1 MSLKT
6 YTGSC
11 HCGAIRFEADVDLT
25 AGSNRCNCSLCFKGR
40 TWFAVAE
47 GPERFR
53 LLSGSEALG
62 EYRWTPPGKPHPFLT
77 HVFCRHCGIRVFGHG
92 QSPAPG
98 TVFHAILLTV
108 LDDATIDELAASP
121 LNFFDGRHDRFD
133 QPPAD
138 TRAL

>member
-11 HCGAIRFEADVDLT
+11 HCGAIRYEADLDLA
-25 AGSNRCNCSLCFKGR
+25 AGSNRCNCSFCFKDRG
-40 TWFAVAE
+40 WFAVAE

-53 LLSGSEALG
+53 LLSSGDTLT

-77 HVFCRHCGIRVFGHG
+77 HVFCRRCGIRVFGRG
-92 QSPAPG
+92 EFPPPG
-98 TVFHAILLTV
+98 KPFHAVLVTT
-108 LDDATIDELAASP
+108 LDDASFDELAASP
-121 LNFFDGRHDRFD
+121 VNFFDGRHDRFD